1 MSSIPQP
8 KQTSY
13 SYSAITNENVK
24 NLYAQIE
31 SECQKPVPE
40 EIQCT
45 GKLSQKD
52 IYEAIVAF
60 KNDHPD
66 IFWLKNTFTYY
77 DYDGSTHIELAY
89 ITSGDALEEQ
99 KENFNTAL
107 SSFVDN
113 ATMYYSEYEREKYVN
128 DFIVDNC
135 EYDTE
140 AAKSDYT
147 TGNVSTAY
155 GVLVEGKA
163 ICEGYARAFQLLCN
177 KLGIECVSVT
187 GMTDNVGHAWN
198 CARIDGDWCQV
209 DVTWNDSGNEVDR
222 YYYFNLTDEQMYAT
236 HRPDDYFAD
245 IEPENYNN
253 DENLIGNLYIPECTT
268 TSHNYYMNTASM
280 LYDFD
285 DETYDNIVTNLAL
298 AALNGDKKYNIL
310 HICGEPEYQFETH
323 VEWFKNYPADLI
335 NWSVK
340 DNHFSLEQG
349 RELYS
354 SAILG
359 GMNNKGNVLNG
370 SEDAIR
376 EEVKGI
382 LDAFGTKGI
391 MIGADCTIQGEN
403 ISLDLIKT
411 AVEAAHAYKK

>member
-1 MSSIPQP
+1 MNICKIKFSAKSAIALALPLAICFSLGGCSLFGEPQLEVSSKAESLLSSIPQP
-8 KQTSY
+8 MQTSY

-89 ITSGDALEEQ
+89 ITSGDALDEQ

-298 AALNGDKKYNIL
+298 AALNGDKYFSL
-310 HICGEPEYQFETH
+310 YVSDSLDFGETYS
-323 VEWFKNYPADLI
+323 KLI
-335 NWSVK
+335 NDAYIINYIDSANDK
-340 DNHFSLEQG
+340 LAGSA
-349 RELYS
+349 ELSTS
-354 SAILG
+354 SY
-359 GMNNKGNVLNG
+359 
-370 SEDAIR
+370 
-376 EEVKGI
+376 
-382 LDAFGTKGI
+382 
-391 MIGADCTIQGEN
+391 
-403 ISLDLIKT
+403 
-411 AVEAAHAYKK
+411 AYKNETLRVITIELSYVN